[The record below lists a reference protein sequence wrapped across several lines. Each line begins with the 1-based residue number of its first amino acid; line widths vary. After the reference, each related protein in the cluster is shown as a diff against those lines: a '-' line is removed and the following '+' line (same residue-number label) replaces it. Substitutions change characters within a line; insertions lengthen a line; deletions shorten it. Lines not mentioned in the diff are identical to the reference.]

1 MKDILFE
8 NGLFLRSTK
17 NGGDFLVAESEDQEI
32 DLILKSGPGEWKR
45 TPLIGRGIVQVL
57 RTEKNKDVVK
67 QLVDTQLRIDKK
79 VKKVS
84 WDGKILTIS

>member
-8 NGLFLRSTK
+8 NGAFLR

-45 TPLIGRGIVQVL
+45 TPFIGRGIVQVL
-57 RTEKNKDVVK
+57 RAEKNTEIVRS
-67 QLVDTQLRIDKK
+67 LIDTQLRVDNK
-79 VKKVS
+79 VKKIN